1 MFGNKYLMSEWSLL
15 KRRFNPMLSSLA
27 GKSGLMLV
35 CGYYWGAQD
44 HGKEY
49 RHIDTHKLF
58 PEAV

>member
-1 MFGNKYLMSEWSLL
+1 MFGNKYLISEWSLF
-15 KRRFNPMLSSLA
+15 KRDVSIQCSSVA

-44 HGKEY
+44 HGKEC
-49 RHIDTHKLF
+49 RHVDTHKLF

>member
-1 MFGNKYLMSEWSLL
+1 MVTFK